1 MATGRLV
8 ARTFFHT
15 TILGIVCAIC
25 CAPTQAQNA
34 AYGPWEQLSAD
45 EAYPDDEPDI
55 TVGRLIDSLFEPAA
69 PESHVP
75 EAISQALGRKPYRG
89 AAQQSNLRGQ
99 LVRNPDTDNGHAPFV
114 LVDRYGGI
122 QRYIEPVATVDL
134 QAYEGE
140 IVGVRRDTGDTLLAS
155 QLDLPRT
162 LGNSHGLQLTG
173 HEEPIPAGELI
184 PDPADDTADTDHPLI
199 LPEGID
205 PIYLDD
211 EPSIGGCPQC
221 GGLAMHGPDCGRAVR
236 GGRHQFYAQGEYL
249 IWAMDG
255 MDTPPLVV
263 QGDTD
268 GNQNFTNAQIIY
280 GNDDILTQGR
290 SGARLRLG
298 VWLGGGPWALEGEY
312 LGLGS
317 ISSRFT
323 AGGDGVTLPFI
334 GRPII
339 DATTGLNAVED
350 VSFPGIQGN
359 VTVDADSEFQS
370 GGVWFRRSLCSF
382 AGCQDSYCDDITC
395 DSCVDCGTGVNGCV
409 SGLCSRWSSRC
420 GRLFNRGT
428 RRIDFLFG
436 LRSTR
441 LDENLNI
448 SEDLQT
454 TDTLPTTFQVSD
466 RFSTTNEFTGFEL
479 GYVWGWQNQRW
490 SIDLLNRV
498 AIGGTHQ
505 QVDIRGSTVQNT
517 GAGPVTGPGGLLA
530 LPSNIDSY
538 TRDELSVI
546 PEFGATLGFA
556 LTKRLRLTA
565 GYTFIYWSRVARPGD
580 QIDLEVNPGSL
591 PFATTPS
598 TIPARPQ
605 FVFRDTDIWIQ
616 GLNFGA
622 DYTW

>member
-1 MATGRLV
+1 MTS
-8 ARTFFHT
+8 
-15 TILGIVCAIC
+15 
-25 CAPTQAQNA
+25 A
-34 AYGPWEQLSAD
+34 ALESSEAGGPH
-45 EAYPDDEPDI
+45 
-55 TVGRLIDSLFEPAA
+55 PAA
-69 PESHVP
+69 AGTPGDVP
-75 EAISQALGRKPYRG
+75 RRAGAGRGHEQAPPGSRIVPGPTAAPMGDLSPVVQWMHGVLGNGEIPHLWTV
-89 AAQQSNLRGQ
+89 ASN
-99 LVRNPDTDNGHAPFV
+99 AV
-114 LVDRYGGI
+114 LVCQQAGRMG
-122 QRYIEPVATVDL
+122 VD
-134 QAYEGE
+134 
-140 IVGVRRDTGDTLLAS
+140 I
-155 QLDLPRT
+155 
-162 LGNSHGLQLTG
+162 
-173 HEEPIPAGELI
+173 AG
-184 PDPADDTADTDHPLI
+184 A
-199 LPEGID
+199 
-205 PIYLDD
+205 
-211 EPSIGGCPQC
+211 
-221 GGLAMHGPDCGRAVR
+221 
-236 GGRHQFYAQGEYL
+236 
-249 IWAMDG
+249 
-255 MDTPPLVV
+255 
-263 QGDTD
+263 
-268 GNQNFTNAQIIY
+268 
-280 GNDDILTQGR
+280 
-290 SGARLRLG
+290 
-298 VWLGGGPWALEGEY
+298 
-312 LGLGS
+312 
-317 ISSRFT
+317 RFT
-323 AGGDGVTLPFI
+323 AGGDAVTPPFI
-334 GRPII
+334 GRPFI

-370 GGVWFRRSLCSF
+370 GGVWFRRSLCSA
-382 AGCQDSYCDDITC
+382 AGCQDSCCDDITC
-395 DSCVDCGTGVNGCV
+395 DSCVDCGTGVNGCG

-454 TDTLPTTFQVSD
+454 TDIVPTTFQVSD

-490 SIDLLNRV
+490 SIDLLNRI
-498 AIGGTHQ
+498 AIGGTRQ
-505 QVDIRGSTVQNT
+505 QVDIRGSTVQDT

-530 LPSNIDSY
+530 LPSNIGSY
-538 TRDELSVI
+538 SRDELSVI